1 MNLTNAGI
9 SNAQNVSVN
18 SSTFQTG
25 GVIYNVNPN
34 LDAGGLRE
42 SPLVG
47 HLQSSKL
54 DDERQRIASWLSSL
68 NFKAVQNEY
77 IQKREN
83 GTGEW
88 LLESPEFKDWRD
100 GTSETLWCPGDGK

>member
-42 SPLVG
+42 CPLVG
-47 HLQSSKL
+47 HLQ
-54 DDERQRIASWLSSL
+54 
-68 NFKAVQNEY
+68 Y
-77 IQKREN
+77 
-83 GTGEW
+83 
-88 LLESPEFKDWRD
+88 
-100 GTSETLWCPGDGK
+100 